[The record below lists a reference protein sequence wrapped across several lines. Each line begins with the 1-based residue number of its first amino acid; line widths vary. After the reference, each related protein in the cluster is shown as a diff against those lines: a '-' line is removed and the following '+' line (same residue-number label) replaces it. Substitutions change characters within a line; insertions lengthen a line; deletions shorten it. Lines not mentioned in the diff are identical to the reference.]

1 MSGFTK
7 LFSDIILSSVWSE
20 DDKTRIVWVTL
31 LAISNAD
38 GFVSGS
44 VPGLAA
50 AARVSVAECDTALQK
65 LASPDPHSRTKDHEG
80 RRIEA
85 VDGGWLILNYRAYR
99 DRVSDDPNAV
109 AARERVRRD
118 RERQKSPL
126 PPDPHPGTTEDIRQK
141 QKQGNITLR
150 YR

>member
-1 MSGFTK
+1 M
-7 LFSDIILSSVWSE
+7 
-20 DDKTRIVWVTL
+20 TL

-85 VDGGWLILNYRAYR
+85 VDGGWLILNYRVYR
-99 DRVSDDPNAV
+99 DRVVMTRTRLRLANVCAGIGSGKSRPFPQTPIP
-109 AARERVRRD
+109 
-118 RERQKSPL
+118 ERQK
-126 PPDPHPGTTEDIRQK
+126 T
-141 QKQGNITLR
+141 
-150 YR
+150 